1 MAKIIYSKSSNDR
14 AKQFQVV
21 TKIMLLEDNN
31 KIVVKS
37 AVSESARKHL
47 MQITE
52 NFEILCNAYDKRKLS
67 FVPVKNDEGVLKLP
81 YVSGLS
87 FDEYLSRLIDR
98 QEAEKAIALM
108 HDYFDELFIENGSFV
123 ASDEFKEQFGENDIE
138 DIAVSNVDIDALFA
152 NVLYED
158 EEWISYDYEWL
169 CRFDMPKKF
178 VTYRILRYFLMSP
191 KHEFL
196 KERLFSEFG
205 IDESNIPDYEKME
218 ENFQA
223 YVSGDA
229 ITASR
234 IYENIHGN
242 NLDVVCLAEKY
253 EKDHDI
259 KCFIDCGDGYKELKN
274 GPINAVEK
282 EYCDYQYV
290 CIIPQDAKK
299 MKFMPASTMCF
310 VTSFEAVDNEGN
322 IIPYTHNG
330 YDRNEGVLFINFEP
344 AYEMDVSQYAGK
356 EISIAYH
363 VGVISG
369 EYDSLGIKDNK
380 LEERVVMDYIAELKA
395 DRGYRISQKLKN
407 VKQKI
412 VRK

>member
-1 MAKIIYSKSSNDR
+1 MAKIIYAKSSNDR

-21 TKIMLLEDNN
+21 TKIVLLENNN

-37 AVSESARKHL
+37 AVSESAKKHL

-52 NFEILCNAYDKRKLS
+52 NFEVLCNAYKKRRLS
-67 FVPVKNDEGVLKLP
+67 FVPVKNDDDVLKLP

-87 FDEYLSRLIDR
+87 FDEYLSRLIEG
-98 QEAEKAIALM
+98 QETEKAIALM
-108 HDYFDELFIENGSFV
+108 HDYFDELFIENGCFV
-123 ASDEFKEQFGENDIE
+123 LSDKFKEQFGEADIE

-158 EEWISYDYEWL
+158 EQWISYDYEWL

-178 VTYRILRYFLMSP
+178 VIYRILRYFLMSP

-196 KERLFSEFG
+196 KERLFGEFG
-205 IDESNIPDYEKME
+205 IDEVNIPAYEKME
-218 ENFQA
+218 ESFQA
-223 YVSGDA
+223 YVSGDV
-229 ITASR
+229 ITASG
-234 IYENIHGN
+234 IYENVHGDN
-242 NLDVVCLAEKY
+242 IDVVGLANKY
-253 EKDHDI
+253 EKDHDV
-259 KCFIDCGDGYKELKN
+259 KCFVDCGDGYKELKS
-274 GPINAVEK
+274 GPVNAVEK

-299 MKFMPASTMCF
+299 MKFMPANTMCF
-310 VTSFEAVDNEGN
+310 VTAFEAVDNEGN
-322 IIPYTHNG
+322 NISYTHNG
-330 YDRNEGVLFINFEP
+330 IDRNEGVLFINFEP
-344 AYEMDVSQYAGK
+344 AYEMDVAQYAGR

-363 VGVISG
+363 VGAISG
-369 EYDSLGIKDNK
+369 EYDSLGVKENK
-380 LEERVVMDYIAELKA
+380 LEERVIMDYIAELKA
-395 DRGYRISQKLKN
+395 DRGYRISQKLKK